1 MLVPVPAVDAL
12 IAAFHRTLLV
22 SGTYIFLWWSTVGP
36 TSLFTT
42 LNLPQSVALPPWSRM
57 CQGFVVFLYYP
68 YKGPN
73 WKYCFKWNYKKILCV
88 SQPGQQQHE
97 NDYVDEGEQQ
107 WGTCFSFSTE
117 TVSTSSWSLNS
128 LAQLWSNLTFE
139 FWQVNS
145 LQIRCLPSMSVCLS
159 LNVSLVACL
168 SQTKISMVNS
178 QHSLFSFTN
187 ISICACLIHL
197 CCALIPGYNLFSGGN
212 LWESRKVGY
221 TLNYCFDFS
230 NKFEV
235 FLSFKW
241 TFSCSLFSSPGEQRS
256 SVVVRCFT
264 EALPENRYPV
274 LIRYISAQ
282 GQFKGPAGAFDLHFS
297 RLILSLLLGSVGFFT
312 NTCLK
317 KRKSLPSHLSW
328 I

>member
-1 MLVPVPAVDAL
+1 M
-12 IAAFHRTLLV
+12 
-22 SGTYIFLWWSTVGP
+22 
-36 TSLFTT
+36 
-42 LNLPQSVALPPWSRM
+42 
-57 CQGFVVFLYYP
+57 
-68 YKGPN
+68 
-73 WKYCFKWNYKKILCV
+73 

-159 LNVSLVACL
+159 LNVSSVACL

-235 FLSFKW
+235 FLSSKW

-274 LIRYISAQ
+274 LIRYFSAQ